1 MWHGNTFLE
10 KAYAKCDGEI
20 IPRPFSK
27 KSKLSISLDQ
37 YPKCLNC
44 LFSLY
49 AKLRAI
55 EIYWNQATEQ
65 LLSPS
70 IKFF

>member
-1 MWHGNTFLE
+1 MKFVPLIEYDVRNTFLE
-10 KAYAKCDGEI
+10 ISYAKRGEET

-27 KSKLSISLDQ
+27 NPKLTISLDQ
-37 YPKCLNC
+37 QPKILNC

-55 EIYWNQATEQ
+55 EIY
-65 LLSPS
+65 
-70 IKFF
+70 